1 MAAASN
7 ARTAVA
13 ALFLVATTL
22 LLALACTQL
31 AQAQQPPPPPP
42 STCPANLVD
51 LLSGDISLLDALA
64 ILGGLRDL
72 SPAAAGDCLCIAL
85 GQITNQIRFL
95 LALLGI
101 DLPIGFQCST
111 PIPPTSLP
119 GGI

>member
-7 ARTAVA
+7 ARPVA
-13 ALFLVATTL
+13 ALFLATTL
-22 LLALACTQL
+22 LLAQ
-31 AQAQQPPPPPP
+31 AQAQQPPPPP
-42 STCPANLVD
+42 STCPANLD